1 MVTNATIEALLGR
14 RSIRKFKD
22 EAIDDDTRA
31 TLETVAQHAA
41 SSQFLNDWSAIR
53 ITDPAIKAK
62 LAEFGHQPYIATA
75 PLLYVFVID
84 EHRNAR
90 IAERK
95 GIDPASD
102 EFHLKYS
109 YRFTQAQNDAVLAL
123 HAMETAAYSLGLGC
137 VILGSLLNNI
147 PGLIDVLNL
156 PEYTYPVL
164 GLAIGKPDQNPT
176 VKPRMPRTMQ
186 FFENTYPA
194 DADGVLDQ
202 LPAFDEEVHRYYDLR
217 QADRPVDAFSDQVAT
232 ISRQDVSHQARP
244 GLRSDGRSPRSVG
257 RMSAIRHCSTRPPL
271 RASVWISETRTN
283 EIASDRLVTES
294 SRSQHCDD
302 SVPTPQHFITGYR
315 QNCTTIPPVSHH
327 QQTFTYQSH
336 YADNQRPVLQENP
349 PNQQYSHQWWE

>member
-53 ITDPAIKAK
+53 IIDPAIKAK

-194 DADGVLDQ
+194 RRWRTR
-202 LPAFDEEVHRYYDLR
+202 PAARLR
-217 QADRPVDAFSDQVAT
+217 RGSSPV
-232 ISRQDVSHQARP
+232 
-244 GLRSDGRSPRSVG
+244 LRSAPSRPSGGRLQRSG
-257 RMSAIRHCSTRPPL
+257 RHDQSAGCQPSDTARQGRRSGLPSGSVRPEPTR
-271 RASVWISETRTN
+271 
-283 EIASDRLVTES
+283 
-294 SRSQHCDD
+294 
-302 SVPTPQHFITGYR
+302 
-315 QNCTTIPPVSHH
+315 
-327 QQTFTYQSH
+327 
-336 YADNQRPVLQENP
+336 
-349 PNQQYSHQWWE
+349 

>member
-53 ITDPAIKAK
+53 ITDPATKAK

-95 GIDPASD
+95 GIGPASD

-147 PGLIDVLNL
+147 PGLIDGAESAGIHVS
-156 PEYTYPVL
+156 
-164 GLAIGKPDQNPT
+164 GAGS
-176 VKPRMPRTMQ
+176 
-186 FFENTYPA
+186 
-194 DADGVLDQ
+194 G
-202 LPAFDEEVHRYYDLR
+202 HR
-217 QADRPVDAFSDQVAT
+217 QARSEPDRQAAHAAHDAVL
-232 ISRQDVSHQARP
+232 REHLP
-244 GLRSDGRSPRSVG
+244 G
-257 RMSAIRHCSTRPPL
+257 
-271 RASVWISETRTN
+271 
-283 EIASDRLVTES
+283 
-294 SRSQHCDD
+294 
-302 SVPTPQHFITGYR
+302 
-315 QNCTTIPPVSHH
+315 
-327 QQTFTYQSH
+327 
-336 YADNQRPVLQENP
+336 
-349 PNQQYSHQWWE
+349 